1 MNQEIIDAMAD
12 RQRASAARQ
21 SMRAL
26 PEKPSADPMRMAG
39 KALLGL
45 LMKGPVYRG
54 AATAIKGGSPSD
66 IALNAGSMYTA
77 VPNALSQLTTGQG
90 LGGNFEDGM
99 STIERLNRESGYEG
113 DSLRFPPMPY

>member
-1 MNQEIIDAMAD
+1 MNQAVIEEMAR

-26 PEKPSADPMRMAG
+26 PEESSAGPIRTAG
-39 KALLGL
+39 QALLNL

-54 AATAIKGGSPSD
+54 AATAIRGGSPSD

>member
-1 MNQEIIDAMAD
+1 MTDAFTDLFERPAP
-12 RQRASAARQ
+12 ASARQ

-26 PEKPSADPMRMAG
+26 SEKPSADPMRMAG

-54 AATAIKGGSPSD
+54 AATAIKGGSPAD

-77 VPNALSQLTTGQG
+77 VPNALSQLLTGQG
-90 LGGNFEDGM
+90 LAGNFEEGM
-99 STIERLNRESGYEG
+99 STVNRLNRGSGYEG